1 MGFYTNPFTGEF
13 DNRGLR
19 LSTLDAR
26 FVNVTGDTMTGTLQI
41 DVATTTDEALILKTT
56 DDNTTKNLF
65 EAFKADGTTYL
76 ASLTADGKFGI
87 GTGSPQSGLHY
98 QGDILYLTPAA
109 GAESNDNI
117 TIKNYATGN
126 GAPNIIL
133 KTADISGAY
142 GIGVGT
148 LSLIG
153 GSKTTHYGG
162 IDGGGGKI
170 SLQGGQG
177 RNAANNPSGYA
188 PVLLQSTGGNV
199 GIGTTEP
206 GRNVEIYGSSSILR
220 LRDSGA
226 TANATLAYIEF
237 GGTDAAVW
245 SRTGYIG
252 DSSSGNVDIAVRAEV
267 GDLHLGDSSGGNV
280 MNLQSGNVG
289 INETNP
295 LAQLQI
301 NTSGAAVIG
310 QIIKAAASQSANIQQ
325 NTDSDGNVLSGV
337 DERGIPFADGNT
349 ASNNYF
355 AGNNAGNNTA
365 TGNNNI
371 GIGAGAGAMLTTGAG
386 NTFFGTSVGDVMT
399 EGLQNSL
406 FGTQSGTRITT
417 GDSNVGVGA
426 NTFFQLITG
435 NQNTAIGV
443 SAGLNVT
450 GSRNVFIGYLA
461 GSKQTTLSDLL
472 IIDNRVRADI
482 ATELTNS
489 ILYGVMAATPASQ
502 TLRINAVTSIFGGG
516 DIGDGTNKTVFEAD
530 GTLKMEGDATVFSD
544 LQFPISFAKVPASN
558 APTWETFTPNT
569 KEYGF
574 AVDDFID
581 TQANET
587 PHSWKH
593 GTTGHIHMHITT
605 KAANATGSD
614 RFAKFTVLVAFN
626 DTDETWQET
635 SFTAEL
641 TIPTGTSALQ
651 MFYLDMGDLTLTD
664 FVEEAEIKLRVTRI
678 DATGG
683 TEYLGNIF
691 ITQVGI
697 HLLEDT
703 LGSRTELS
711 K

>member
-1 MGFYTNPFTGEF
+1 MQIKLKQGLAANINATDTKRLATIGEPHW
-13 DNRGLR
+13 
-19 LSTLDAR
+19 
-26 FVNVTGDTMTGTLQI
+26 
-41 DVATTTDEALILKTT
+41 TTDSKQLYVFDGTQNLQVPTFDSNGIYSHGAFQINAPTEFNEALILKTT

-117 TIKNYATGN
+117 TIKDYATGN

-177 RNAANNPSGYA
+177 RNAANNPSGYG

-252 DSSSGNVDIAVRAEV
+252 DTSSGNVDIAVRAEV

-289 INETNP
+289 IGMTAPGAKLEILSTTDP
-295 LAQLQI
+295 QLRL
-301 NTSGAAVIG
+301 TH
-310 QIIKAAASQSANIQQ
+310 
-325 NTDSDGNVLSGV
+325 TDGV
-337 DERGIPFADGNT
+337 DETDF
-349 ASNNYF
+349 Y
-355 AGNNAGNNTA
+355 
-365 TGNNNI
+365 
-371 GIGAGAGAMLTTGAG
+371 
-386 NTFFGTSVGDVMT
+386 
-399 EGLQNSL
+399 
-406 FGTQSGTRITT
+406 
-417 GDSNVGVGA
+417 
-426 NTFFQLITG
+426 
-435 NQNTAIGV
+435 
-443 SAGLNVT
+443 
-450 GSRNVFIGYLA
+450 
-461 GSKQTTLSDLL
+461 
-472 IIDNRVRADI
+472 
-482 ATELTNS
+482 TNS
-489 ILYGVMAATPASQ
+489 DGELEIMPTARTIYL
-502 TLRINAVTSIFGGG
+502 
-516 DIGDGTNKTVFEAD
+516 GDGTAGDSTFGFYGSASVYTLIHDESEGDLKLSANDGSNYIKFEAD
-530 GTLKMEGDATVFSD
+530 GTLEMVGTATVFSD
-544 LQFPISFAKVPASN
+544 LQFPISFAKVPSSN
-558 APTWETFTPNT
+558 APTWETFTANT
-569 KEYGF
+569 NEYGF
-574 AVDDFID
+574 AVDDYID

-593 GTTGHIHMHITT
+593 GTTGHVHMHITT
-605 KAANATGSD
+605 KAANATGSN
-614 RFAKFTVLVAFN
+614 RFAKFTVLVAYC
-626 DTDETWQET
+626 DTGEDWQEA

-651 MFYLDMGDLTLTD
+651 MFYLDMGDLDLTN

-678 DATGG
+678 GATGG

-703 LGSRTELS
+703 LGSRDELS

>member
-1 MGFYTNPFTGEF
+1 MDIQLHKAPRWTLLGGYLKPVPSGTGA
-13 DNRGLR
+13 LIAVP
-19 LSTLDAR
+19 T
-26 FVNVTGDTMTGTLQI
+26 
-41 DVATTTDEALILKTT
+41 ATTEALILKTT
-56 DDNTTKNLF
+56 DNNTTKNLF

-177 RNAANNPSGYA
+177 RNAANNPSGYG

-295 LAQLQI
+295 GAQLQI

-310 QIIKAAASQSANIQQ
+310 QIIKATASQSANLTEWQ
-325 NTDSDGNVLSGV
+325 DSSGNIDSKINADRGAAFGAFDDGN
-337 DERGIPFADGNT
+337 
-349 ASNNYF
+349 Y
-355 AGNNAGNNTA
+355 
-365 TGNNNI
+365 
-371 GIGAGAGAMLTTGAG
+371 
-386 NTFFGTSVGDVMT
+386 T
-399 EGLQNSL
+399 E
-406 FGTQSGTRITT
+406 
-417 GDSNVGVGA
+417 
-426 NTFFQLITG
+426 
-435 NQNTAIGV
+435 
-443 SAGLNVT
+443 
-450 GSRNVFIGYLA
+450 
-461 GSKQTTLSDLL
+461 
-472 IIDNRVRADI
+472 
-482 ATELTNS
+482 
-489 ILYGVMAATPASQ
+489 
-502 TLRINAVTSIFGGG
+502 
-516 DIGDGTNKTVFEAD
+516 FEAD
-530 GTLKMEGDATVFSD
+530 GTLRMVGDATVFND

-593 GTTGHIHMHITT
+593 GTTGHVHMHITT
-605 KAANATGSD
+605 KAANATGSN

-641 TIPTGTSALQ
+641 TIPTGTSALE
-651 MFYLDMGDLTLTD
+651 MFYLDMGDLDLTN

-678 DATGG
+678 GATGG

-697 HLLEDT
+697 HLEEDS
-703 LGSRTELS
+703 LGSRTETS